1 MASKKVGVLPLT
13 EEEYTAALKTFRNST
28 TQYEHQLEMM
38 KPVFESFKGEAID
51 FMSVGAGTG
60 SFENDLVINLRP
72 NVSYFHAVEPNECH
86 REQLEQ
92 RAIAWDSISFTVDQS
107 YFTESY
113 ETEHKFD
120 LVMMSHCLHS
130 IDNVD
135 QVILKAISLLKAQG
149 KIVIF
154 VHSET
159 GADFKLFLKAMESME
174 YLSRPLADENVTGK
188 YICEILAKNAICFTT
203 REAPSE
209 IDVTQFI
216 KRQNTATS
224 NDVVSFFIQT
234 KFEKLPHELREDLYE
249 MVKKGVRHTEDDQY
263 MFSHPT
269 AMILIE
275 QK

>member
-28 TQYEHQLEMM
+28 TQYQRQLEMM
-38 KPVFESFKGEAID
+38 KPVFESFKSAAID
-51 FMSVGAGTG
+51 FLSIGAGTG
-60 SFENDLVINLRP
+60 CFENDLVINLRP

-86 REQLEQ
+86 CEQLEQ
-92 RAIAWDSISFTVDQS
+92 KVIAWGNKFTVDQS
-107 YFTESY
+107 YFTENY
-113 ETEHKFD
+113 EVEHKFD
-120 LVMMSHCLHS
+120 LVMMSHCLYS

-159 GADFKLFLKAMESME
+159 GADFELFLRAMENME
-174 YLSRPLADENVTGK
+174 YLSRPLADENVTRK

-203 REAPSE
+203 KEAPSE

-216 KRQNTATS
+216 KRQNTATA

-234 KFEKLPHELREDLYE
+234 KFEKLPHELREGLYE
-249 MVKKGVRHTEDDQY
+249 MVKNGVRHSADDQY